1 MDELLRLMQERK
13 WQPNRTRVNI
23 STGARTKGPGRP
35 LLVTP
40 VLSNVQKSGRILNI
54 VQGMLPGKGI
64 TQVTLNRNV
73 VTTPHLDGKNTKASY
88 LLFLGDFEGGALRW
102 AGGSFNKKRT
112 WFGPFDG
119 RAIRHWNEPITKGTK
134 FSIVAYSVD

>member
-1 MDELLRLMQERK
+1 ME
-13 WQPNRTRVNI
+13 
-23 STGARTKGPGRP
+23 
-35 LLVTP
+35 P
-40 VLSNVQKSGRILNI
+40 VLSNALKSGRILKI

-64 TQVTLNRNV
+64 TQVTLNKNI
-73 VTTPHLDGKNTKASY
+73 VTAPHRDGANTRPSY
-88 LLFLGDFEGGALRW
+88 LLFLGDFKGGALRW
-102 AGGSFNKKRT
+102 KGGSFSKKRT